1 MKIHELISFVENHTE
16 INRLIIE
23 SCFMCGNAPHFEGSV
38 IELIETQFLFL
49 NVPVENAAFDSVHK
63 ILNIF
68 YDPANL

>member
-1 MKIHELISFVENHTE
+1 MKIHELISFVENHTD

-23 SCFMCGNAPHFEGSV
+23 SCFEGENPYFEGSV
-38 IELIETQFLFL
+38 IELLETQYLIL
-49 NVPVENAAFDSVHK
+49 NVPVENASFDSVHK

>member
-16 INRLIIE
+16 INKLIIE
-23 SCFMCGNAPHFEGSV
+23 YNCEGNTPYFEGSV
-38 IELIETQFLFL
+38 IELLETQYRFLD
-49 NVPVENAAFDSVHK
+49 VPVESAAFDSVHK